1 MLFPPCSPDL
11 LLFQSGPKQLKIR
24 RLFQWRG
31 RLRVWTL
38 QRWQTSDKP
47 NIVFAAIG
55 KSGTVYQIGH
65 KGIELRTPKFTK
77 MRRFQEGEGEGGD
90 EIKWRFKK
98 RKEEEAPALRNLYS
112 FHKNQSRLCF
122 GDTTV
127 ESKDYYLFTLQLS
140 SGLSKVQPSVKIV
153 LKTGVEK
160 YWQKKSSWIC
170 CKFPILS

>member
-1 MLFPPCSPDL
+1 MKGYFVFMLFPPCSPDL

-55 KSGTVYQIGH
+55 KSGTVYHIGH

-98 RKEEEAPALRNLYS
+98 KKKRKLLLSETSTASIRIKVASVLATQLLNPKIIIYS
-112 FHKNQSRLCF
+112 RYNCRQVFQRFNPP
-122 GDTTV
+122 
-127 ESKDYYLFTLQLS
+127 SK
-140 SGLSKVQPSVKIV
+140 
-153 LKTGVEK
+153 
-160 YWQKKSSWIC
+160 
-170 CKFPILS
+170 

>member
-1 MLFPPCSPDL
+1 MKEYFVFMLFPPCSPDL
-11 LLFQSGPKQLKIR
+11 LLFQSGPKQFKIR

-65 KGIELRTPKFTK
+65 EGIELRTPKFTK

-98 RKEEEAPALRNLYS
+98 RRGSSCSPKPLQLP
-112 FHKNQSRLCF
+112 K
-122 GDTTV
+122 
-127 ESKDYYLFTLQLS
+127 ESKSPLFWRHNCWIQRLLFIHVTIVVRSFKGSTLRQNS
-140 SGLSKVQPSVKIV
+140 
-153 LKTGVEK
+153 T
-160 YWQKKSSWIC
+160 
-170 CKFPILS
+170 